1 MRKILFT
8 LLGLVILAT
17 STSFAQKVAVTPSI
31 SPDFFTPDE
40 EITIT
45 YDVTGTSL
53 SSLTDAWLWLWL
65 PDLSNVDVPTNV
77 NPANSDPSNTDQAK
91 FTKSVEEGR
100 TLFKIS
106 LTLTEFTNKSASEIT
121 KVGLLIKGN
130 DWANGQSED
139 FVFELQDGYSL
150 KINSPTNPYSFTE
163 TDEKIVFDF
172 VLSQESDVSL
182 KLDGTEIFSASA
194 TKAVY
199 HEHVTINDGN
209 VHVMD
214 FTATNGVEELTFQ
227 HSYTSTPVVTEA
239 ALPAGKLN
247 GVNHDSNTSVTLVL
261 TAPGKEN
268 VFVIGDFTDWNLSED
283 FLMKKDGDKF
293 WLEITGLTAETEYI
307 YQYLIDGEISIAD
320 PYSEKVSSQYDDPEI
335 IQDNRYPGLKP
346 FPSDKTNREASY
358 LQVGFPA
365 YDWQVT
371 DFEKPAQEDLVIYE
385 LLVRDFSE
393 ERTYRAVIDKL
404 DYLDSLGINAI
415 ELMPVTEFEGNLSWG
430 YNPSYMLAQ
439 DKYYGTED
447 DLRELIDKAHQ
458 RGIAIIFDMVFNHQF
473 GRSPLVYMYASGDF
487 GPPTSDNPWF
497 NVTPKHDYNVGY
509 DMNHESEYTK
519 EFLKRVVTY
528 WTETYKVDGYRFD
541 LSKGFTQ
548 KNTLGDVGAWG
559 QKDDSRIAILKEM
572 ADAIWEQDPETYVI
586 LEHFADNA
594 EEKILA
600 NYGMMLWGNANHDYI
615 GAAKGYTA
623 NLNWTYYKTRD
634 WDEPNLVS
642 YMESHDEERVMW
654 SIKSGS
660 EDESYYLNRLKQ
672 NAAFFFLTPGAKML
686 WQFGEMGY
694 DEELNNDR
702 LGIKP
707 THWEYMQD
715 EERLEVFAV
724 YQSLINLKTQTDLL
738 DADNFNWGVST
749 EFKWLNYDNDDVKIC
764 AYGNFSKIEKTGDP
778 HFLTTGT
785 WYDYFSGDEINVE
798 ELSGSVTLAPGEFR
812 VFTSKPID
820 NYISSNPT
828 DWITSVEPI
837 ATDIH
842 IYPNPVSDQLIINT
856 SGGELRVKLCDLSGK
871 TVLQKSSV
879 NNHLE
884 LILEDLNPGM
894 YVLKLE
900 TENGI
905 VRKKIIK
912 N

>member
-1 MRKILFT
+1 MRKILFI
-8 LLGLVILAT
+8 LLGLIFIAS
-17 STSFAQKVAVTPSI
+17 STSFAQKAEITPTI

-53 SSLTDAWLWLWL
+53 SSLSEAWLWLWL
-65 PDLSNVDVPTNV
+65 PDLSNVDVPSNI
-77 NPANSDPSNTDQAK
+77 NPASSDPSNTDKAK

-106 LTLTEFTNKSASEIT
+106 LTLTEFTNKSASEIQ
-121 KVGLLIKGN
+121 KVGMLIKGN
-130 DWANGQSED
+130 DWSNGQSED
-139 FVFELQDGYSL
+139 FVFELQEGYSL
-150 KINSPTNPYSFTE
+150 KVNSPTSSYSFTE
-163 TDEKIVFDF
+163 ADEMIVFDF
-172 VLSQESDVSL
+172 VLSQTSDVVL
-182 KLDGTEIFSASA
+182 NLDGVEVYSASN
-194 TKAVY
+194 TTEVY
-199 HEHVTINDGN
+199 FEHTSINDGK
-209 VHVMD
+209 VHVFD
-214 FTATNGVEELTFQ
+214 FSATNGTDVVSYK
-227 HSYTSTPVVTEA
+227 HSYTSTPSVTEE
-239 ALPAGKLN
+239 ALPSGKLN

-261 TAPGKEN
+261 TAPEKDN
-268 VFVIGDFTDWNLSED
+268 VFVIGDFTDWSLDED

-307 YQYLIDGEISIAD
+307 YQYLIDGELIIAD
-320 PYSEKVSSQYDDPEI
+320 PYSEKVSSLYDDPEI
-335 IQDNRYPGLKP
+335 IQDDRYPGLMP
-346 FPSDKTNREASY
+346 YPSDKTTREASY
-358 LQVGFPA
+358 LRVGFPE

-371 DFEKPAQEDLVIYE
+371 DFVKPAKEDLVIYE
-385 LLVRDFSE
+385 LLVRDFSD

-430 YNPSYMLAQ
+430 YNPSYMMAQ

-447 DLRELIDKAHQ
+447 DLRELIDEAHQ

-473 GRSPLVYMYASGDF
+473 GRSPLVYMYASGEF

-497 NVTPKHDYNVGY
+497 NVSAKHDYNVGY
-509 DMNHESEYTK
+509 DMNHESDYTK
-519 EFLKRVVTY
+519 AFLKRVVNY
-528 WTETYKVDGYRFD
+528 WVENYNVDGYRFD

-572 ADAIWEQDPETYVI
+572 ADVIWAQNPETYVI

-615 GAAKGYTA
+615 GAAKGYTS

-672 NAAFFFLTPGAKML
+672 NAAFFFLTPGAKMI

-702 LGIKP
+702 LGVKP

-724 YQSLINLKTQTDLL
+724 YQSLINLKTQTALL
-738 DADNFNWGVST
+738 NDDNFSWGVST
-749 EFKWLNYDNDDVKIC
+749 EFKWLNYDNEDVKIC
-764 AYGNFSKIEKTGDP
+764 AYGNFSKSEKTGDP
-778 HFLTTGT
+778 HFLATGT
-785 WYDYFSGDEINVE
+785 WYDYFSGEQITVT
-798 ELSGSVTLAPGEFR
+798 ELSSTVTLAPGSFR
-812 VFTSKPID
+812 VFTSEPIE
-820 NYISSNPT
+820 NYISINPT
-828 DWITSVEPI
+828 DWITKVDYQISEVL
-837 ATDIH
+837 
-842 IYPNPVSDQLIINT
+842 IYPNPVSDHVIINT
-856 SGGELRVKLCDLSGK
+856 KDRGMNINLCDLSGK
-871 TVLQKSSV
+871 VIISQTSDSNKAQLDIRGVESGIYLLKI
-879 NNHLE
+879 E
-884 LILEDLNPGM
+884 TTEGM
-894 YVLKLE
+894 
-900 TENGI
+900 I
-905 VRKKIIK
+905 SRKIIK